1 MVGSTVAVAV
11 LEADEAGGRLILSE
25 RAALWARRLR
35 AVREADVFDGR
46 VNAVA
51 DFGAF
56 VDLRFP
62 DGSFPLSGLVHVSE
76 ISWDPVRDARDV
88 LHQGQAVSV
97 KVIQVD
103 RCARPPTSTAC
114 GQVPAGH
121 GRGPDSSSMVACI
134 ALARSVSVRGREKKR
149 LALSIKQL
157 QADPLLET
165 LDTLM
170 PVATLA
176 NVTSERSREEAQA
189 IGDAELLQIPL
200 PGLDAICK
208 ELLNEPGILSVVQG
222 RQALEQRVVSQD
234 LELWLSNAPA
244 EDGRYTL
251 LARAGRQVQEVQVST
266 TLDREGMKAAVQRV
280 TMRVL

>member
-1 MVGSTVAVAV
+1 MA
-11 LEADEAGGRLILSE
+11 
-25 RAALWARRLR
+25 
-35 AVREADVFDGR
+35 
-46 VNAVA
+46 
-51 DFGAF
+51 
-56 VDLRFP
+56 
-62 DGSFPLSGLVHVSE
+62 
-76 ISWDPVRDARDV
+76 
-88 LHQGQAVSV
+88 
-97 KVIQVD
+97 
-103 RCARPPTSTAC
+103 
-114 GQVPAGH
+114 
-121 GRGPDSSSMVACI
+121 ACI
-134 ALARSVSVRGREKKR
+134 ALTRSVTAARQGEEPPG
-149 LALSIKQL
+149 AL

-170 PVATLA
+170 PVATLVRPRTASLSPTFCACATSQTGTSDSHLPAEACLVAAAIGSAQA
-176 NVTSERSREEAQA
+176 NVTSERSREEAQT

-280 TMRVL
+280 TMRLALLL

>member
-88 LHQGQAVSV
+88 LRQGQAVSV

-103 RCARPPTSTAC
+103 R
-114 GQVPAGH
+114 
-121 GRGPDSSSMVACI
+121 
-134 ALARSVSVRGREKKR
+134 EKNR

-170 PVATLA
+170 PVATLVPPRIASLPLPSMPVHHPKQAGPPAEARLVAFALGFPQA
-176 NVTSERSREEAQA
+176 NVASERSREEAQA